1 MHSVLHVRR
10 MRRRRQEIEQQ
21 RHRGFP
27 MWPFVVLAV
36 LLFGVIATGAG
47 VAAYSYEQYQSYTRD
62 IKNPADILKRDQ
74 GPAIIYDRNGN
85 FLFEYEDKDY
95 GLREPT
101 PLDAISPWVIK
112 ATISTEDPTF
122 YTNTGVNQ
130 KGLLRA
136 ACEYVHVCKSSSR
149 LTTGGSSI
157 TQQLVKLLFEPPEVQ
172 AQRSVERKVKEAAIA
187 VELTKRYSKDQ
198 ILEWYLNTIYYA
210 NRANGIGA
218 AAKIYFGKKP
228 ADLDLAEASL
238 LAGIPASP
246 ADYDPIAHYTVAKQ
260 RQREVLDLM
269 VRHGDITQAEAD
281 QAYSEPLDLK
291 EQVTVMNEPHWVN
304 FITQYIKDHCKEL
317 IPNCKSSDDALYHMG
332 LRITTTLDSQ
342 LTDDATRIVDQDV
355 SVMENAHCDCHNGA
369 AMIIDNNTGQILAM
383 VGSRD
388 FYRQD
393 IHGEV
398 NNVFGVYQP
407 GSALKP
413 AVYLAAFLKGWSPG
427 TIVVDGPHCYPN
439 GNDKPFCP
447 SGPTRNWL
455 GPITVRE
462 ALGSSINSTA
472 VQAADFVGVQG
483 VLEVAHRMGIDT
495 MPDPSQYGVSIAT
508 GGSQVTLYDM
518 TYMYS
523 TIANNGDMRGIKLL
537 DPKPGYRQVDPVA
550 VLRIE
555 DRTGKLIYQFRGP
568 DHYQAEPAPYVYEIS
583 NILADDSAKHFT
595 YSPGLFDIGDH
606 RPIAAKTGTQQG
618 ETISGVRATWNFG
631 YIPDITVGVWVGNSD
646 GAYVNPNLL
655 SATSSLN
662 IWRDLMKL
670 AVKTYNIPPKNFVVP
685 EGIARGVPIPPGSRI
700 VGCGI
705 KPDIYVIGQ
714 PVSGPPL
721 VAGQKECTVTGT
733 PTPSSSAT
741 PIIATPTPQ
750 PSEGS
755 ATPGPTAPPALTPQI
770 PPTLAT
776 PAPPQNG
783 PPPPPPP
790 PPSQGEPPAQTGP
803 GQPGQPAPPAAAPT
817 STGLRCPPGLQLPPG
832 VSRDQICGR

>member
-10 MRRRRQEIEQQ
+10 MRRRRQETEQQ
-21 RHRGFP
+21 RRRGFP
-27 MWPFVVLAV
+27 KWPFVVLAI
-36 LLFGVIATGAG
+36 LLFGAIGAG
-47 VAAYSYEQYQSYTRD
+47 AAVAAYSYEQYQSYIRD
-62 IKNPADILKRDQ
+62 IKNPAEILKRDQ

-85 FLFEYEDKDY
+85 FLFEYEDKDT

-136 ACEYVHVCKSSSR
+136 ACEYVHICKSASR

-157 TQQLVKLLFEPPEVQ
+157 TQQLVKLLFEPPDVQ
-172 AQRSVERKVKEAAIA
+172 AQRSVERKVKEAAMA

-281 QAYSEPLDLK
+281 QAYNEPLDLK
-291 EQVTVMNEPHWVN
+291 EQVTIMNEPHWVN
-304 FITQYIKDHCKEL
+304 FITQYVKDHCKEL
-317 IPNCKSSDDALYHMG
+317 IPNCKSGDDALYHMG

-342 LTDDATRIVDQDV
+342 LTDEATKIVDQDV
-355 SVMENAHCDCHNGA
+355 AAMEKAHCDCHNGA

-483 VLEVAHRMGIDT
+483 VLDVAHRMGITT
-495 MPDPSQYGVSIAT
+495 MSDPSQFGVSIAT
-508 GGSQVTLYDM
+508 GGSEVTLYDM

-523 TIANNGDMRGIKLL
+523 TIANNGDMRGLKLS

-618 ETISGVRATWNFG
+618 ETIYGVRATWNFG

-685 EGIARGVPIPPGSRI
+685 EGIARGLPIPPGSRI

-721 VAGQKECTVTGT
+721 VAGQRECVVTGT
-733 PTPSSSAT
+733 PTPQGTPA
-741 PIIATPTPQ
+741 PIIATPTPH
-750 PSEGS
+750 PTEEG
-755 ATPGPTAPPALTPQI
+755 ATPGPTPAPALTPQM
-770 PPTLAT
+770 PQTLAT
-776 PAPPQNG
+776 PAPPPNG
-783 PPPPPPP
+783 PPPPPP
-790 PPSQGEPPAQTGP
+790 PPSQGAPPAQT
-803 GQPGQPAPPAAAPT
+803 QPGQPVQPAPVPT

-832 VSRDQICGR
+832 VSREQICGR